1 MVIKKGSIR
10 IENVS
15 ATGRKSQRS
24 LMIFPFRTA
33 ERIFCTVERPFR
45 SVERIFRSA
54 ERTFSRVSWTIAM
67 GCKNRFIAWEGE
79 KDGGGKG
86 LPSASPVSQVIVL
99 PLPYLPNRR
108 WTYRRG
114 HCASRGRSRK
124 CGCCCSPQSLP
135 PSRASG
141 SEGPK
146 RSAQDRRNRDR
157 PPIHNS

>member
-33 ERIFCTVERPFR
+33 ERTFHTAERPFR

-54 ERTFSRVSWTIAM
+54 ERTFARVSWTIAM

-86 LPSASPVSQVIVL
+86 LPSASLVRKVIV
-99 PLPYLPNRR
+99 PSLPYPPNKR
-108 WTYRRG
+108 WIYRRG
-114 HCASRGRSRK
+114 HCAS
-124 CGCCCSPQSLP
+124 
-135 PSRASG
+135 
-141 SEGPK
+141 
-146 RSAQDRRNRDR
+146 
-157 PPIHNS
+157 

>member
-86 LPSASPVSQVIVL
+86 LPSASLVRKVIV
-99 PLPYLPNRR
+99 PSLPYPPNKR
-108 WTYRRG
+108 WIYRRG
-114 HCASRGRSRK
+114 HCVS
-124 CGCCCSPQSLP
+124 
-135 PSRASG
+135 
-141 SEGPK
+141 
-146 RSAQDRRNRDR
+146 
-157 PPIHNS
+157 